1 MDANEG
7 IPDVVM
13 SLHNDH
19 GHMISDYLMS
29 FFPFKSLLKEQH
41 LFFFFFNKKCK
52 FLVIFSQK
60 KRIRLVG

>member
-41 LFFFFFNKKCK
+41 LFLLFLKKM
-52 FLVIFSQK
+52 
-60 KRIRLVG
+60 

>member
-41 LFFFFFNKKCK
+41 LFFFFLIKNVNFW
-52 FLVIFSQK
+52 
-60 KRIRLVG
+60 